1 MMEVLYVFHD
11 NMLRQA
17 KDGFY
22 RFLYGKV
29 NWEQRLIAIKGP
41 RGAGKTTM
49 MLQRL
54 RFDLKLKA
62 SEALYLTA
70 DHYWFYNHSLA
81 ETAEDFVRHGG
92 KWLFIDEV
100 HKYPHWSREIKNIY
114 DAYPELHIVLSASS
128 ALDLFRGE
136 ADLSRRLI
144 VYTLP
149 GLSFREY
156 LRMQNL
162 AQVEARSFDEM
173 LRNPQDLQAEV
184 LEQIRPLAHFKHYLQ
199 YGYLPIYEPGSETE
213 YLMKLQQVIRIAIE
227 TDLAWVA
234 GINTGTAQK
243 VKKLLGVMA
252 ASVPFKPNITELA
265 RKIDAGRDSVYEWI
279 SLMEKA
285 RVLNLLHTEGRS
297 TAILQKPEKVFL
309 ENTNF
314 AYALDPRPDIGN
326 LRETFVFN
334 QLVNS
339 GLDVYHP
346 AMHYFKTGEWTIEV
360 GGKTKAVA
368 GADERLII
376 AADEVETVFR
386 NKLPLWMFGFLY

>member
-1 MMEVLYVFHD
+1 MEVLYVFHD

-22 RFLYGKV
+22 RFLYEKV

-54 RFDLKLKA
+54 RFGLKLKA

-199 YGYLPIYEPGSETE
+199 YGYLPIYEPGNEAE
-213 YLMKLQQVIRIAIE
+213 YLMKLQQVIRVAIE

-234 GINTGTAQK
+234 GINAGTAQK

-265 RKIDAGRDSVYEWI
+265 RKIDASRDSVYEWI
-279 SLMEKA
+279 SMMEKA

-346 AMHYFKTGEWTIEV
+346 AKHDFKTGEWTIEV

-368 GADERLII
+368 DADERLII

>member
-1 MMEVLYVFHD
+1 MEVLYAFHD
-11 NMLRQA
+11 TMLRQA

-22 RFLYGKV
+22 RFLYEKV

-54 RFDLKLKA
+54 RFGLKLKT

-70 DHYWFYNHSLA
+70 DHYWFYNHTLA

-199 YGYLPIYEPGSETE
+199 YGYLPIYEPGNEAE
-213 YLMKLQQVIRIAIE
+213 YLMKLQQVIRITIE

-234 GINTGTAQK
+234 GINAGTAQK

-265 RKIDAGRDSVYEWI
+265 RKIDASRDSVYEWI
-279 SLMEKA
+279 SMMEKA
-285 RVLNLLHTEGRS
+285 RVINLLHDEGRS

-314 AYALDPRPDIGN
+314 AYALDPHPDTGN

-346 AMHYFKTGEWTIEV
+346 AKHDFKTGEWTIEV
-360 GGKTKAVA
+360 GGKTKAVS
-368 GADERLII
+368 GDDGRLII

>member
-1 MMEVLYVFHD
+1 MEVLYAFHD
-11 NMLRQA
+11 TMLRQA

-22 RFLYGKV
+22 RFLYEKV

-54 RFDLKLKA
+54 RFGLKLKA

-100 HKYPHWSREIKNIY
+100 HKYPQWSREIKNIY
-114 DAYPELHIVLSASS
+114 DAYPELHLVLSASS

-162 AQVEARSFDEM
+162 AQIEARSFDEM

-184 LEQIRPLAHFKHYLQ
+184 LEQIRPLASFKHYLQ
-199 YGYLPIYEPGSETE
+199 FGYLPIYEPGNEAE
-213 YLMKLQQVIRIAIE
+213 YLMKLQQVIRITIE

-234 GINTGTAQK
+234 GINAGTAQK
-243 VKKLLGVMA
+243 VKKLLGVIA

-265 RKIDAGRDSVYEWI
+265 RKIDASRDSVYEWI

-285 RVLNLLHTEGRS
+285 RVINLLHDEGRS

-309 ENTNF
+309 ENTNI
-314 AYALDPRPDIGN
+314 AYALNPHPDTGN

-346 AMHYFKTGEWTIEV
+346 AKHDFKTGEWTIEV

-368 GADERLII
+368 GDDGRLII

>member
-1 MMEVLYVFHD
+1 MEVLYAFHD
-11 NMLRQA
+11 TMLRQA

-22 RFLYGKV
+22 RFLYEKV

-54 RFDLKLKA
+54 RFGLKLKA
-62 SEALYLTA
+62 PEALYLTA
-70 DHYWFYNHSLA
+70 DHFWFYNHSLA

-162 AQVEARSFDEM
+162 AHIDARSFDAM
-173 LRNPQDLQAEV
+173 VNNPLDLQEEV
-184 LEQIRPLAHFKHYLQ
+184 LQQIRPLAPFKHYLQ
-199 YGYLPIYEPGSETE
+199 FGYLPIYEPGNEAE
-213 YLMKLQQVIRIAIE
+213 YLMKLQQVIRISIE

-234 GINTGTAQK
+234 GINAGTAQK
-243 VKKLLGVMA
+243 VKKLLGVIA

-285 RVLNLLHTEGRS
+285 RVLNLLHAEGRS

-309 ENTNF
+309 ENTNI
-314 AYALDPRPDIGN
+314 AYALDPRPDTGN

-346 AMHYFKTGEWTIEV
+346 AKHDFKTGEWTIEV

-368 GADERLII
+368 GDDGRLII

>member
-1 MMEVLYVFHD
+1 MEVLYVFHD

-54 RFDLKLKA
+54 RFGLKLKA

-199 YGYLPIYEPGSETE
+199 YGYLPIYEPGNEAE
-213 YLMKLQQVIRIAIE
+213 YLMKLQQVIRVAIE

-234 GINTGTAQK
+234 GINAGTAQK

-279 SLMEKA
+279 SLMESA

-346 AMHYFKTGEWTIEV
+346 AKHDFKTGEWTIEV
-360 GGKTKAVA
+360 GGKSKAVA
-368 GADERLII
+368 DADERLII

>member
-1 MMEVLYVFHD
+1 MEILYEFHD

-17 KDGFY
+17 KDGFF

-29 NWEQRLIAIKGP
+29 NWEQRLIAIRGP

-54 RFDLKLKA
+54 RFGLRTTA
-62 SEALYLTA
+62 TEALYLTA
-70 DHYWFYNHSLA
+70 DHYWFYSHTLA
-81 ETAEDFVRHGG
+81 ETAADFVRHGG

-100 HKYPHWSREIKNIY
+100 HKYPNWSREVKNIF
-114 DAYPELHIVLSASS
+114 DAYPELHIVLTASS
-128 ALDLFRGE
+128 ALDLFKGE

-156 LRMQNL
+156 LHLNGIMH
-162 AQVEARSFDEM
+162 AEARNFEA
-173 LRNPQDLQAEV
+173 LLNNPVELQQEV
-184 LEQIRPLAHFKHYLQ
+184 VSQIRPLAHFKHYVQ
-199 YGYLPIYEPGSETE
+199 YGYLPFYKAGAETE
-213 YLMKLQQVIRIAIE
+213 YLMRLQQVISTIIE

-234 GINTGTAQK
+234 GINAGTAYK
-243 VKKLLGVMA
+243 IKKLLGVVA

-265 RKIDAGRDSVYEWI
+265 RKIDASRDSVYEWI

-285 RVLNLLHTEGRS
+285 QVLNLLRNEGKS
-297 TAILQKPEKVFL
+297 TAVLQKPEKVYL

-314 AYALDPRPDIGN
+314 AFALDPRPDVGG

-339 GLDVYHP
+339 GLEVYHP
-346 AMHYFKTGEWTIEV
+346 KKYDFETQGRTIEV
-360 GGKTKAVA
+360 GGRSKRV
-368 GADERLII
+368 GEDNERLII
-376 AADEVETVFR
+376 AADETETVYR

>member
-1 MMEVLYVFHD
+1 MEVLYAFHD
-11 NMLRQA
+11 TMLRQA

-54 RFDLKLKA
+54 RFGLKLKA

-100 HKYPHWSREIKNIY
+100 HKYPQWSREIKNIY
-114 DAYPELHIVLSASS
+114 DAYPELHLVLSASS

-149 GLSFREY
+149 GLSFREF

-173 LRNPQDLQAEV
+173 LRNPQDLQDEV
-184 LEQIRPLAHFKHYLQ
+184 LQQIRPLAHLKHYLQ
-199 YGYLPIYEPGSETE
+199 YGYLPIYEPGSQAE
-213 YLMKLQQVIRIAIE
+213 YLMKLQQVIRITIE

-234 GINTGTAQK
+234 GINAGTAQK

-265 RKIDAGRDSVYEWI
+265 RKIDASRDSVYEWI
-279 SLMEKA
+279 SMMEKA
-285 RVLNLLHTEGRS
+285 RVINLLHDEGRS

-314 AYALDPRPDIGN
+314 AYALDPHPDTGN

-339 GLDVYHP
+339 GLDVYHS
-346 AMHYFKTGEWTIEV
+346 AKHDFKTGEWTIEV
-360 GGKTKAVA
+360 GGKTKAVS
-368 GADERLII
+368 GDDGRLII

>member
-1 MMEVLYVFHD
+1 MEILYEFHD

-17 KDGFY
+17 KDDFF
-22 RFLYGKV
+22 RFLYAKV
-29 NWEQRLIAIKGP
+29 NWNQRLIAIRGP

-54 RFDLKLKA
+54 RFGLRASA

-70 DHYWFYNHSLA
+70 DHYWFYNHTLA
-81 ETAEDFVRHGG
+81 ETAADFVRHGG

-100 HKYPHWSREIKNIY
+100 HKYPHWSREVKNIY

-128 ALDLFRGE
+128 ALDLFKGE
-136 ADLSRRLI
+136 ADLSRRLM

-156 LRMQNL
+156 LHLHGIMHI
-162 AQVEARSFDEM
+162 EARSFE
-173 LRNPQDLQAEV
+173 DLVNHPLELQQEV
-184 LEQIRPLAHFKHYLQ
+184 VSQIRPLAHFKHFVQ
-199 YGYLPIYEPGSETE
+199 YGYLPLYEAGAEAE
-213 YLMKLQQVIRIAIE
+213 YLMRLQQVISTIIE

-234 GINTGTAQK
+234 GINAGTTHK
-243 VKKLLGVMA
+243 IKKLLGVVA

-265 RKIDAGRDSVYEWI
+265 RKIDASRDSVYEWI

-285 RVLNLLHTEGRS
+285 RVLNLLHDVGKS
-297 TAILQKPEKVFL
+297 TAVLQKPEKVYL

-314 AYALDPRPDIGN
+314 AFALDPRPDVGG

-339 GLDVYHP
+339 GLEVYHP
-346 AMHYFKTGEWTIEV
+346 KKHDFETQGWTIEV
-360 GGKTKAVA
+360 GGRTKSV
-368 GADERLII
+368 GEGSEHLII
-376 AADEVETVFR
+376 AVDEVEAVYR

>member
-1 MMEVLYVFHD
+1 MEVLYAFHD

-54 RFDLKLKA
+54 RFGLKLKA

-70 DHYWFYNHSLA
+70 DHYWFYNHTIA
-81 ETAEDFVRHGG
+81 ETAEDFVKHGG

-144 VYTLP
+144 VYILP

-162 AQVEARSFDEM
+162 AQIEARSFEEM
-173 LRNPQDLQAEV
+173 VNHPQDLQDEV
-184 LEQIRPLAHFKHYLQ
+184 LQQIRPLAHLKHYLQ
-199 YGYLPIYEPGSETE
+199 YGYLPIYELGSETE

-234 GINTGTAQK
+234 GINAGTAQK
-243 VKKLLGVMA
+243 LKKLLGVMS

-265 RKIDAGRDSVYEWI
+265 RKIDASRDSVYEWI

-346 AMHYFKTGEWTIEV
+346 EKHDFKTGEWTIEV
-360 GGKTKAVA
+360 GGKTKAVV
-368 GADERLII
+368 GADDRLII

>member
-1 MMEVLYVFHD
+1 MEVLYAFHD

-22 RFLYGKV
+22 RFLYEKV

-114 DAYPELHIVLSASS
+114 DAYPELHLVLSASS

-173 LRNPQDLQAEV
+173 LRNPQDLQDEV
-184 LEQIRPLAHFKHYLQ
+184 LQQIRPLAHLKHYLQ
-199 YGYLPIYEPGSETE
+199 YGYLPIYEPGSEAE
-213 YLMKLQQVIRIAIE
+213 YLMKLQQVIRVAIE

-234 GINTGTAQK
+234 GINAGTAQK

-279 SLMEKA
+279 SLMESA

-346 AMHYFKTGEWTIEV
+346 VKHDFKIGEWTIEV

>member
-1 MMEVLYVFHD
+1 MEVLYVFHD

-54 RFDLKLKA
+54 RFGLKLKA

-199 YGYLPIYEPGSETE
+199 YGYLPIYEPGNEAE
-213 YLMKLQQVIRIAIE
+213 YLMKLQQVIRVAIE

-234 GINTGTAQK
+234 GINAGTAQK

-279 SLMEKA
+279 SLMESA

-346 AMHYFKTGEWTIEV
+346 AKHDFKTGEWTIEV

-368 GADERLII
+368 DADDRLII